1 MKTLKI
7 GFVGVGCISGIYLE
21 NITKLFREIEIA
33 GVCDLVREKAENA
46 AKNYPIPKIYNDMY
60 ELFADPDVDIVLN
73 ITRPADHY
81 EVTRAAQLAGKHV
94 YSEKPLAAEFDKG
107 LELVKLANEKGLML
121 GGAPDT
127 FLGAGLETCRR
138 LIDDGYIGKP
148 IGCAARMVGHGPESW
163 HPDPEF
169 FYKPGGGPMMDMGP
183 YYITA
188 LVNMLGRVKSV
199 CGMTNISYPER
210 VCTCKEHFGEQIT
223 VETPTSIS
231 GVLQFESGAMGSIYT
246 TFDVDHT
253 NGVALEVYGSEGTLY
268 CPDPNTF
275 GGEVKLLRHGQR
287 EPKAVPLLYKYEGN
301 SRALGLADMAKA
313 IATGR
318 SPRAGCQQTLH
329 VLEVMTSI
337 IKSGETHEFINL
349 TTDYKRP
356 EPMRWSELDGILD

>member
-81 EVTRAAQLAGKHV
+81 EVTRAALLAGKHV

-138 LIDDGYIGKP
+138 LIDDG
-148 IGCAARMVGHGPESW
+148 
-163 HPDPEF
+163 
-169 FYKPGGGPMMDMGP
+169 
-183 YYITA
+183 
-188 LVNMLGRVKSV
+188 
-199 CGMTNISYPER
+199 
-210 VCTCKEHFGEQIT
+210 
-223 VETPTSIS
+223 
-231 GVLQFESGAMGSIYT
+231 
-246 TFDVDHT
+246 
-253 NGVALEVYGSEGTLY
+253 
-268 CPDPNTF
+268 
-275 GGEVKLLRHGQR
+275 
-287 EPKAVPLLYKYEGN
+287 
-301 SRALGLADMAKA
+301 
-313 IATGR
+313 
-318 SPRAGCQQTLH
+318 
-329 VLEVMTSI
+329 
-337 IKSGETHEFINL
+337 
-349 TTDYKRP
+349 
-356 EPMRWSELDGILD
+356 